1 MFFSHED
8 DSFGSGEQS
17 KPNHIWWPVVRF
29 RKICRMC
36 FSTLSPLFVIHH
48 CDCDPQPVVRLRK
61 IAERVFQPYCDS
73 PLVVIHHSD
82 DCDPQ
87 QAVVRLRKIGR
98 TWRWYN
104 LANTAAT
111 ISTHCCHFICPGTT
125 YIQICMTIHM
135 ISYIVITV
143 NILLNHSFWR
153 THIYPYHYV
162 LEALKLTFHILPYVQ
177 LWHLGK
183 FRGWEP
189 FFGSGVQQVPQI
201 VAPISYQRCSV
212 DLSLGGTSEV
222 GQQYLTILSYR
233 SWRAVSKHSILSKVA
248 SSIWPLCSTYRFI
261 TRLTSQPLCLSDCC
275 LPRPGG

>member
-1 MFFSHED
+1 MTMLISHPLATHGLICPPAQLCWKCFF
-8 DSFGSGEQS
+8 FM
-17 KPNHIWWPVVRF
+17 KMIVLALVNNPNQTPIWWPVVG
-29 RKICRMC
+29 
-36 FSTLSPLFVIHH
+36 
-48 CDCDPQPVVRLRK
+48 
-61 IAERVFQPYCDS
+61 
-73 PLVVIHHSD
+73 
-82 DCDPQ
+82 
-87 QAVVRLRKIGR
+87 LRKIGR

-201 VAPISYQRCSV
+201 VAPSPIKGAVLTSV
-212 DLSLGGTSEV
+212 SVVHLRL
-222 GQQYLTILSYR
+222 
-233 SWRAVSKHSILSKVA
+233 A
-248 SSIWPLCSTYRFI
+248 SSI
-261 TRLTSQPLCLSDCC
+261 
-275 LPRPGG
+275 

>member
-1 MFFSHED
+1 MGSSVLLLSYVENVFFM
-8 DSFGSGEQS
+8 
-17 KPNHIWWPVVRF
+17 KMVVLALVNNPNQTPIWWPVVG
-29 RKICRMC
+29 
-36 FSTLSPLFVIHH
+36 
-48 CDCDPQPVVRLRK
+48 
-61 IAERVFQPYCDS
+61 
-73 PLVVIHHSD
+73 
-82 DCDPQ
+82 
-87 QAVVRLRKIGR
+87 LRKIGR

-201 VAPISYQRCSV
+201 VSPSPKVQCWPQSRWYIW
-212 DLSLGGTSEV
+212 G
-222 GQQYLTILSYR
+222 
-233 SWRAVSKHSILSKVA
+233 WPAVSDHSILSELA
-248 SSIWPLCSTYRFI
+248 SCI
-261 TRLTSQPLCLSDCC
+261 
-275 LPRPGG
+275 